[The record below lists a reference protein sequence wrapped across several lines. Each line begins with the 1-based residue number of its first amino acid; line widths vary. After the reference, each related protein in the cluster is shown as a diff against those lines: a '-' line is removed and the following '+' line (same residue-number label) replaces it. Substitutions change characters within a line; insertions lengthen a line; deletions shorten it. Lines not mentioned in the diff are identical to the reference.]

1 MKNVLIISSSPRRNG
16 NSGQLCAEFARGAR
30 EAGCSVETVA
40 LREKQIGFCRGCE
53 ACVKTGGGCVQ
64 QDDMAELIE
73 KACRADALV
82 FASPIYFMALS
93 AQLKVFIDR
102 FIAGE
107 NRIRASS
114 GKKAY
119 LITACAAPEDF
130 PRDQHAAANA
140 AFRGFLQCLRTVELG
155 GILNA
160 SGLSEPGQ
168 AAGTKWAAQAFE
180 MGRGI

>member
-53 ACVKTGGGCVQ
+53 ACVKTSGGCVQ

-82 FASPIYFMALS
+82 FASPIYFMGSAHSLRYSSTALLPEKTVS
-93 AQLKVFIDR
+93 AR
-102 FIAGE
+102 HPE
-107 NRIRASS
+107 RRRI
-114 GKKAY
+114 
-119 LITACAAPEDF
+119 
-130 PRDQHAAANA
+130 
-140 AFRGFLQCLRTVELG
+140 
-155 GILNA
+155 
-160 SGLSEPGQ
+160 
-168 AAGTKWAAQAFE
+168 
-180 MGRGI
+180 